1 VSIAKLQRLT
11 QRVPNLSSKIGQSVR
26 NLRHLKEQTDLVVVG
41 GGLSGICCAVTA
53 ARKGIRV
60 ILVQDRPV
68 LGGNA
73 SSEVRLWVLGATS
86 HMGNNNRW
94 AREGGVIDELLVE
107 NMWRNPEGNPVIF
120 DSILLETVRKEPKI
134 TLLLNTS
141 VHELGMRDGL
151 IERVRGYNSQNQT
164 AYTLEAPLFV
174 DASGDGILGFLA
186 GAEFRM
192 GAEARSEFN
201 EGMAPET
208 EEHSLLGHSLYF
220 YSRDIGHPVKYFPP
234 SFALQDITRIP
245 RYRDIRLSD
254 SGCRLWWLEYGGS
267 LDTVGQT
274 EEIKWELWSVAYG
287 VWNYIKNSG
296 EFPDAENL
304 TLEWMGTIPGKRE
317 SRRFMGDVILT
328 QNDIVQQN
336 TFPDAVSFGGWAID
350 LHPSDGVFSAKPGCT
365 QYHAKGIYQIPFRTM
380 YSRNVPNLFLTGR
393 LISATHIAFGSTRV
407 MATCASNG
415 QAVGMAA
422 AIGTKLGLLP
432 RELLAPAHMH
442 HLQQELLAAG
452 QHIPGVVFHAEQDL
466 SRNAIVS
473 ASSSLALRELPSSGE
488 LMEER
493 SVALL
498 IPFSQGAAPAL
509 SLYAHVKQETTLRAE
524 LWTSERCGNTTPD
537 LLVATLDIQLPA
549 GDIVE
554 VPLEFNVTLS
564 CSAHYFV
571 MVPAQ
576 PGVRLHLS
584 KAQMPGILT
593 VSQKMNAAVAKSVT
607 QIPPEGSGIDVFAF
621 WLPERRPDAR
631 NLAVRF
637 HQSLAIYDPLNVT
650 NGINRPWRGAN
661 AWIPA
666 AEDNEPALTLRWNRP
681 TELRSIAI
689 TFDTDFDH
697 PMESVLITHPER
709 VMPGCVRAFRV
720 STAEGVTLA
729 EVEEHHQTRWTLP
742 LATPVTTVGLRID
755 ILQRGAAPPAIFNI
769 SCF

>member
-1 VSIAKLQRLT
+1 MVGLF
-11 QRVPNLSSKIGQSVR
+11 PNEIGQSVR
-26 NLRHLKEQTDLVVVG
+26 NLRHSKKQADLVVVG
-41 GGLSGICCAVTA
+41 GGLSGVCCAITA
-53 ARKGIRV
+53 ARRGIHV

-94 AREGGVIDELLVE
+94 AREGGIIDELLVE

-120 DSILLETVRKEPKI
+120 DSIMLEMVRKEPKI
-134 TLLLNTS
+134 VLLLNTAI
-141 VHELGMRDGL
+141 HELEMQNGL
-151 IERVRGYNSQNQT
+151 VERVRGYNSQNQT
-164 AYTLEAPLFV
+164 AYILEAPLFV

-192 GAEARSEFN
+192 GAEARSEFD

-220 YSRDIGHPVKYFPP
+220 YSRDTGHPVRYVPP
-234 SFALQDITRIP
+234 AFALQDITRIP
-245 RYRDIRLSD
+245 RYRDIRVSE

-274 EEIKWELWSVAYG
+274 EEIKWELWAVAYG
-287 VWNYIKNSG
+287 VWNHIKNSG

-328 QNDIVQQN
+328 QNDIVQQK

-365 QYHAKGIYQIPFRTM
+365 QYHAKGVYQIPFRTM
-380 YSRNVPNLFLTGR
+380 YSRNIPNLFLTGR

-422 AIGTKLGLLP
+422 VICTKFGLQP
-432 RELLAPAHMH
+432 RDLLAPERMH
-442 HLQQELLAAG
+442 QLQQDLLLAG
-452 QHIPGVVFHAEQDL
+452 QHIPGVVFHADQDL
-466 SRNAIVS
+466 SRNASVS
-473 ASSSLALRELPSSGE
+473 ASSSLMLRELPRSGE
-488 LMEER
+488 LTEER

-498 IPFSQGAAPAL
+498 IPFLQGAVPSL
-509 SLYAHVKQETTLRAE
+509 SLYARVERAATLRAE
-524 LWTSERCGNTTPD
+524 LWTSERRGNTTPD
-537 LLVATLDIQLPA
+537 LRLSTLDVSLPS
-549 GDIVE
+549 GDLVE
-554 VPLEFNVTLS
+554 VPLEFPVTLS
-564 CSAHYFV
+564 APAHYFV
-571 MVPAQ
+571 IVPMQ
-576 PGVRLHLS
+576 PGIRLHLS
-584 KAQMPGILT
+584 KAQLPGVLT
-593 VSQKMNAAVAKSVT
+593 VSQKMNAAVAKSVL
-607 QIPPEGSGIDVFAF
+607 QVPPENFGIDAFAF
-621 WLPERRPDAR
+621 WLPERRPHAR

-637 HQSLAIYDPLNVT
+637 HRPLALYDPLNVI
-650 NGINRPWRGAN
+650 NGTNRPWRGTN
-661 AWIPA
+661 AWAPA
-666 AEDNEPALTLRWNRP
+666 AEDQAPVLTLHWKRP
-681 TELRSIAI
+681 TELRSITI

-697 PMESVLITHPER
+697 PMESVLMTHPEC
-709 VMPGCVRAFRV
+709 VMPGCVRSFRV
-720 STAEGVTLA
+720 STVEGITLA
-729 EVEEHHQTRWTLP
+729 EVEEHHHTQWAL
-742 LATPVTTVGLRID
+742 LLETPVTTAGLLIE
-755 ILQRGAAPPAIFNI
+755 ILQHGEAPPAIFNV

>member
-1 VSIAKLQRLT
+1 M
-11 QRVPNLSSKIGQSVR
+11 
-26 NLRHLKEQTDLVVVG
+26 
-41 GGLSGICCAVTA
+41 
-53 ARKGIRV
+53 

-120 DSILLETVRKEPKI
+120 DSILLEVVRKEPKI
-134 TLLLNTS
+134 MLLLNTS
-141 VHELGMRDGL
+141 IHELDMQNGL

-192 GAEARSEFN
+192 GAEARAEFN

-220 YSRDIGHPVKYFPP
+220 YSRDTGHPVKYVPP
-234 SFALQDITRIP
+234 AFALQDITKIP

-274 EEIKWELWSVAYG
+274 EEIKWELWAVAYG

-317 SRRFMGDVILT
+317 SRRFMGDLILT
-328 QNDIVQQN
+328 QNDIVQQK

-365 QYHAKGIYQIPFRTM
+365 QYHAKGVYQIPFRAM

-422 AIGTKLGLLP
+422 VICTKFGLQP
-432 RELLAPAHMH
+432 RDLLATKQMH
-442 HLQQELLAAG
+442 RLQQELLAAG

-466 SRNAIVS
+466 SRTATVS

-488 LMEER
+488 LTEER

-498 IPFSQGAAPAL
+498 IPFLQGTVPFL
-509 SLYAHVKQETTLRAE
+509 SLYAHVERAATLHAE
-524 LWTSERCGNTTPD
+524 LWTSERRGNTTPD
-537 LLVATLDIQLPA
+537 LRVATLDVPLPE
-549 GDIVE
+549 GDLVE
-554 VPLEFNVTLS
+554 VPLEFHVPLPAP
-564 CSAHYFV
+564 AHYFI

-576 PGVRLHLS
+576 PGIRLYLS
-584 KAQMPGILT
+584 KAQVPGVLT
-593 VSQKMNAAVAKSVT
+593 VSQKMNVAVAKSVI
-607 QIPPEGSGIDVFAF
+607 QVPPENSGIDAFAF
-621 WLPERRPDAR
+621 WLPERRPHAR

-637 HQSLAIYDPLNVT
+637 HQPLALYDPRNVI
-650 NGINRPWRGAN
+650 NGINRPWCGTN
-661 AWIPA
+661 VWTPA
-666 AEDNEPALTLRWNRP
+666 AEDHEPTLTLRWKQP
-681 TELRSIAI
+681 TELRSISI

-697 PMESVLITHPER
+697 PMESVLMTHPEC
-709 VMPGCVRAFRV
+709 VMPGCVRSFRV
-720 STAEGVTLA
+720 STAEGITLA

-742 LATPVTTVGLRID
+742 LATPVTTTGLRIE
-755 ILQRGAAPPAIFNI
+755 ILQRGEAPPAIFNV